1 MEMRAQMGMESE
13 QKSKLRGD
21 ASVMRHDNSDAV
33 VEKPKAPAPQLEVI
47 APPPKPA
54 EAPTFESYGLA
65 TSLPPRDA
73 NVDAPASEAP
83 APAAGAP
90 KKYIPPHL
98 RKKLAT

>member
-21 ASVMRHDNSDAV
+21 ASVMRQDDADAA
-33 VEKPKAPAPQLEVI
+33 VEKPNASAPQLEVI
-47 APPPKPA
+47 APPLKPA

-65 TSLPPRDA
+65 TSLPPRDV

-83 APAAGAP
+83 APAAEAL
-90 KKYIPPHL
+90 KKYTPPHL
-98 RKKLAT
+98 RKKLVT